1 MLNTCTNLTLFKVVT
16 YCNIAF
22 NLDIDFLPVSFSDD
36 AAEEELELSMTVGMH
51 MEKRVLSK

>member
-22 NLDIDFLPVSFSDD
+22 NLEIDFLPVSFSED
-36 AAEEELELSMTVGMH
+36 AVDE
-51 MEKRVLSK
+51 